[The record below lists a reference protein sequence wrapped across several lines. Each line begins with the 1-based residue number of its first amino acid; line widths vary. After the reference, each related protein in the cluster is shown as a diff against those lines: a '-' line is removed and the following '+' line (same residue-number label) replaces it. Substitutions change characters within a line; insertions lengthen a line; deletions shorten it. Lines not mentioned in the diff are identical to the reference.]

1 MQPLRK
7 GVPRLSSMSRR
18 TNEHSTMSQQRNY
31 RNIALIGFMGAGKT
45 CVGRLV
51 AAKLRF
57 QFMDT
62 DAMIES
68 RVGKPIPRI
77 FAEDGEAAFRRYERE
92 LVQELASVSDTVIAT
107 GGGMGANPELLT
119 SLKTHAL
126 TVYLWAPPEVIWQRV
141 RHQQHR
147 PLLQCP
153 DPQGRIRELLS
164 VREPVYKQAD
174 VLVSTIYRSPAE
186 VAAHVVQEYLA
197 AIAPQK

>member
-1 MQPLRK
+1 M
-7 GVPRLSSMSRR
+7 
-18 TNEHSTMSQQRNY
+18 TQQRTY
-31 RNIALIGFMGAGKT
+31 KNIALIGFMGAGKS

-51 AAKLRF
+51 AARLRF
-57 QFMDT
+57 RFVDT

-68 RVGKPIPRI
+68 RVGKPIPSI

-107 GGGMGANPELLT
+107 GGGIGANPELLT

-126 TVYLWAPPEVIWQRV
+126 TVYLWAPPEVLWQRV

-153 DPQGRIRELLS
+153 DPQGRIRELLGA
-164 VREPVYKQAD
+164 REPVYRQAD
-174 VLVSTIYRSPAE
+174 VLVSTLYRSPAE
-186 VAAHVVQEYLA
+186 VAAHIVQEYLA
-197 AIAPQK
+197 VTTPEK